1 MNTPSHQIGWK
12 TAAAI
17 VVSNMIG
24 TGIFTT
30 LGFQLSDITNTY
42 SIFLLW
48 SIGGILALFG
58 AFCYAELGSHFKGN
72 GGDFIYLKETYHPLF
87 GHLISWISLIIGFS
101 SPVALAALAMSKY
114 LSVFQYTF
122 GNSFAIAAI
131 FLVAAA
137 LSFSLKASSRFH
149 NFFTLIKI
157 TFIIVLV
164 ILGVGLSESGQIG
177 NSLNFSDSW
186 QNEIMLPAFAT
197 SLVFVTYSY
206 TGWNSASYI
215 AGEIKDV
222 QKNLPKS
229 LIIGTV
235 FVTVS
240 YILVN
245 YIMLKHAS
253 VNQLAGK
260 EDVMGEA
267 AVNML
272 GSTFGKIVNIFIAL
286 QLIATIS
293 GYLWVGSRLTQ
304 AFAKDTYLWK
314 PLSTGNKKGIPVRA
328 IFAHAVI
335 ASVIILTGSF
345 KEIFVYTAFI
355 LQLFASL
362 AISTVYFLKKE
373 DRKIFKSNAFY
384 IFPTVFLLFSIYI
397 LYFTLIH
404 NPKESFIGLGIVAV
418 GIVLYLIDRKLSKRS
433 KPEMDDSKSE

>member
-1 MNTPSHQIGWK
+1 MNSTSHQIGWK
-12 TAAAI
+12 TAVAI

-30 LGFQLSDITNTY
+30 LGFQLTDITNAY
-42 SIFLLW
+42 SIFLLCF
-48 SIGGILALFG
+48 IGGILALFG

-72 GGDFIYLKETYHPLF
+72 GGDFIYLKETYHPLL
-87 GHLISWISLIIGFS
+87 GYLVSWISLIIGFS

-114 LSVFQYTF
+114 LSAFDVSF
-122 GNSFAIAAI
+122 GNSFAIGII
-131 FLVAAA
+131 FLVSVF
-137 LSFSLKASSRFH
+137 LSFSLQASSRFH

-157 TFIIVLV
+157 AFIIVL
-164 ILGVGLSESGQIG
+164 IIIGIGISDSETIG
-177 NSLNFSDSW
+177 NSLKLDDSW
-186 QNEIMLPAFAT
+186 QKEIMLPAFAT

-229 LIIGTV
+229 LIVGTV
-235 FVTVS
+235 FVTVC
-240 YILVN
+240 YLLVN
-245 YIMLKHAS
+245 FIMLKHAP
-253 VNQLAGK
+253 VDQLAGK

-267 AVNML
+267 ANNML
-272 GSTFGKIVNIFIAL
+272 GNTFGKIVNIFIAL
-286 QLIATIS
+286 QLVATIS

-304 AFAKDTYLWK
+304 AFAKENRLWK
-314 PLSTGNKKGIPVRA
+314 SLSVGNKKGIPVRA

-335 ASVIILTGSF
+335 ATLIILTGSF

-362 AISTVYFLKKE
+362 AISTVYFIKKE
-373 DRKIFKSNAFY
+373 DRKIFKSNLFY
-384 IFPTVFLLFSIYI
+384 VYPTVFLLFSIYI

-404 NPKESFIGLGIVAV
+404 NPKESIIGLGIVAV
-418 GIVLYLIDRKLSKRS
+418 GIVLYLIDRKLSR
-433 KPEMDDSKSE
+433 

>member
-1 MNTPSHQIGWK
+1 MNSTSHQIGWK
-12 TAAAI
+12 TAVAI

-30 LGFQLSDITNTY
+30 LGFQLTDITNTY

-48 SIGGILALFG
+48 FIGGILALFG

-72 GGDFIYLKETYHPLF
+72 GGDFIYLKETYHPLL
-87 GHLISWISLIIGFS
+87 GYLVSWISLIIGFS

-114 LSVFQYTF
+114 LSAFDVSF
-122 GNSFAIAAI
+122 GNSFAIGII
-131 FLVAAA
+131 FLVSVF

-157 TFIIVLV
+157 AFIIVL
-164 ILGVGLSESGQIG
+164 IIIGIGISDSEAIA
-177 NSLNFSDSW
+177 NSLKFDDSW
-186 QNEIMLPAFAT
+186 QKEIMLPAFAT

-229 LIIGTV
+229 LIVGTV
-235 FVTVS
+235 FVTVC
-240 YILVN
+240 YLLVN
-245 YIMLKHAS
+245 FIMLKHAP
-253 VNQLAGK
+253 VNLLAGK

-267 AVNML
+267 ANNML
-272 GSTFGKIVNIFIAL
+272 GNTFGKIVNIFIAL
-286 QLIATIS
+286 QLVATIS

-304 AFAKDTYLWK
+304 AFAKENRLWK
-314 PLSTGNKKGIPVRA
+314 SLSVGNKKGIPVRA

-335 ASVIILTGSF
+335 ATLIILTGSF

-355 LQLFASL
+355 LQLFATL
-362 AISTVYFLKKE
+362 AISTAYFIKKE
-373 DRKIFKSNAFY
+373 DRKIFKSNLFY

-404 NPKESFIGLGIVAV
+404 NPKESIIGLGIVAV
-418 GIVLYLIDRKLSKRS
+418 GIVLYLIDKKLSV
-433 KPEMDDSKSE
+433 DLN

>member
-1 MNTPSHQIGWK
+1 MSTSSHQIGWK

-48 SIGGILALFG
+48 AIGGILALFG

-87 GHLISWISLIIGFS
+87 GYLISWISLIIGFS

-114 LSVFQYTF
+114 LSVFDYTF
-122 GNSFAIAAI
+122 GNGFAIAAI
-131 FLVAAA
+131 FLIAFM
-137 LSFSLKASSRFH
+137 LSFSLKASGRFH
-149 NFFTLIKI
+149 NFFTFIKVA
-157 TFIIVLV
+157 FIIVLIV
-164 ILGVGLSESGQIG
+164 LGVGLSGSSHTGS
-177 NSLNFSDSW
+177 SLNFGDGW
-186 QNEIMLPAFAT
+186 QHEIMLPAFAT

-240 YILVN
+240 YVLVN
-245 YIMLKHAS
+245 YIMLKHAPVS
-253 VNQLAGK
+253 QLAGK

-267 AVNML
+267 AVNMQGL
-272 GSTFGKIVNIFIAL
+272 SFGKIVNIFIAL

-304 AFAKDTYLWK
+304 AFARDSYLWK
-314 PLSTGNKKGIPVRA
+314 PLSKGNEKGIPVKA
-328 IFAHAVI
+328 IFAHTVI
-335 ASVIILTGSF
+335 AAIIILTGSF

-373 DRKIFKSNAFY
+373 DRKIFRSNAFY
-384 IFPTVFLLFSIYI
+384 IFPTVFLLFSGYI

-404 NPKESFIGLGIVAV
+404 NPRESVIGLGIVAV
-418 GIVLYLIDRKLSKRS
+418 GIVLYLIDRRYVKKAEDL
-433 KPEMDDSKSE
+433 

>member
-1 MNTPSHQIGWK
+1 MNSTSHQIGWK
-12 TAAAI
+12 TAVAI

-30 LGFQLSDITNTY
+30 LGFQLTDITNAY
-42 SIFLLW
+42 SIFLLCF
-48 SIGGILALFG
+48 IGGILALFG

-72 GGDFIYLKETYHPLF
+72 GGDFIYLKETYHPLL
-87 GHLISWISLIIGFS
+87 GYLVSWISLIIGFS

-114 LSVFQYTF
+114 LSAFDVSF
-122 GNSFAIAAI
+122 GNSFAIGII
-131 FLVAAA
+131 FLVSVF
-137 LSFSLKASSRFH
+137 LSFSLQASSRFH

-157 TFIIVLV
+157 AFIIVL
-164 ILGVGLSESGQIG
+164 IIIGIGISDSETIG
-177 NSLNFSDSW
+177 NSLKLDDSW
-186 QNEIMLPAFAT
+186 QKEIMLPAFAT

-229 LIIGTV
+229 LIVGTV
-235 FVTVS
+235 FVTVC
-240 YILVN
+240 YLLVN
-245 YIMLKHAS
+245 FIMLKHAP
-253 VNQLAGK
+253 VDQLAGK

-267 AVNML
+267 ANNML
-272 GSTFGKIVNIFIAL
+272 GNTFGKIVNIFIAL
-286 QLIATIS
+286 QLVATIS

-304 AFAKDTYLWK
+304 AFAKENRLWK
-314 PLSTGNKKGIPVRA
+314 SLSVGNKKGIPVRA

-335 ASVIILTGSF
+335 ATLIILTGSF

-362 AISTVYFLKKE
+362 AISTVYFIKKE
-373 DRKIFKSNAFY
+373 DRKIFKSNLFY

-404 NPKESFIGLGIVAV
+404 NPKESIIGLGIVAV
-418 GIVLYLIDRKLSKRS
+418 GIVLYLIDKKLSR
-433 KPEMDDSKSE
+433 

>member
-1 MNTPSHQIGWK
+1 MSTATHQIGWK

-48 SIGGILALFG
+48 IIGGILALFG
-58 AFCYAELGSHFKGN
+58 AFCYAELGSYFKGN
-72 GGDFIYLKETYHPLF
+72 GGDYIYLKETYHPVF
-87 GHLISWISLIIGFS
+87 GYLVSWISLIIGFS
-101 SPVALAALAMSKY
+101 APVALAALAMSKY
-114 LSVFQYTF
+114 LSAFNYTF
-122 GNSFAIAAI
+122 GNGFAIGFI
-131 FLVAAA
+131 FLVAAT
-137 LSFSLKASSRFH
+137 LSFSLKTSSRFH

-157 TFIIVLV
+157 AFIIVLV
-164 ILGVGLSESGQIG
+164 ILGGVLPGSASG
-177 NSLNFSDSW
+177 NSLEFGTSW
-186 QNEIMLPAFAT
+186 QDEIMLPAFAT

-215 AGEIKDV
+215 AGEIKEV
-222 QKNLPKS
+222 QKNLPRA
-229 LIIGTV
+229 LIVGTV
-235 FVTVS
+235 FVTLS
-240 YILVN
+240 YLLVN
-245 YIMLKHAS
+245 YIMLKHAP
-253 VNQLAGK
+253 VVQMAGK

-267 AVNML
+267 AGNML
-272 GSTFGKIVNIFIAL
+272 GIGFGKIVNIFIAL

-304 AFAKDTYLWK
+304 AFAKENHLWRS
-314 PLSTGNKKGIPVRA
+314 LAVNNKKGIPVRA
-328 IFAHAVI
+328 IFVHAVI

-362 AISTVYFLKKE
+362 SISTVFFLKK
-373 DRKIFKSNAFY
+373 DQRKIFKSNLFY
-384 IFPTVFLLFSIYI
+384 IFPAVFLLFSIYI

-404 NPKESFIGLGIVAV
+404 NPKESIIGLGIVAF
-418 GIVLYLIDRKLSKRS
+418 GLILYAVDQRFFK
-433 KPEMDDSKSE
+433 KPTE

>member
-1 MNTPSHQIGWK
+1 MDSTSHQIGWK
-12 TAAAI
+12 TAVAI

-30 LGFQLSDITNTY
+30 LGFQLTDITNTY

-48 SIGGILALFG
+48 IIGGILALFG

-72 GGDFIYLKETYHPLF
+72 GGDFIYLKETYHPLL
-87 GHLISWISLIIGFS
+87 GYLVSWISLIIGFS

-114 LSVFQYTF
+114 LSAFDFSF
-122 GNSFAIAAI
+122 GNGFAIGII
-131 FLVAAA
+131 FLVSLF

-149 NFFTLIKI
+149 NFFTLIKVA
-157 TFIIVLV
+157 FIVVLI
-164 ILGVGLSESGQIG
+164 ILGVGLSGSGAIG
-177 NSLNFSDSW
+177 NSLIFDGSW
-186 QNEIMLPAFAT
+186 RDEVMLPAFAT

-222 QKNLPKS
+222 HKNLPKS
-229 LIIGTV
+229 LIVGTV
-235 FVTVS
+235 FVTVC

-245 YIMLKHAS
+245 FIMLKHAPVS
-253 VNQLAGK
+253 QLAGK

-267 AVNML
+267 ANNML
-272 GSTFGKIVNIFIAL
+272 GHTFGKAVNVFIAL
-286 QLIATIS
+286 QLVATIS

-304 AFAKDTYLWK
+304 AFAKENKLWK
-314 PLSTGNKKGIPVRA
+314 SLSAGNRKGIPVRA

-335 ASVIILTGSF
+335 ATLIILTGSF

-362 AISTVYFLKKE
+362 AISTAYFIKK
-373 DRKIFKSNAFY
+373 DQRKIFKSNLFY
-384 IFPTVFLLFSIYI
+384 VFPTVFLLFSVYI
-397 LYFTLIH
+397 LYFTFIH
-404 NPKESFIGLGIVAV
+404 NPKESIIGLGIVAL
-418 GIVLYLIDRKLSKRS
+418 GIILYWIDKRLT
-433 KPEMDDSKSE
+433 K

>member
-1 MNTPSHQIGWK
+1 MNSTSHQIGWK
-12 TAAAI
+12 TAVAI

-30 LGFQLSDITNTY
+30 LGFQLTDITNAY
-42 SIFLLW
+42 SIFLLCF
-48 SIGGILALFG
+48 IGGILALFG

-72 GGDFIYLKETYHPLF
+72 GGDFIYLKETYHPLL
-87 GHLISWISLIIGFS
+87 GYLVSWISLIIGFS

-114 LSVFQYTF
+114 LSAFDVSF
-122 GNSFAIAAI
+122 GNSFAIGII
-131 FLVAAA
+131 FLVSVF
-137 LSFSLKASSRFH
+137 LSFSLQASSRFH

-157 TFIIVLV
+157 AFIIVL
-164 ILGVGLSESGQIG
+164 IIIGIGISDSETIG
-177 NSLNFSDSW
+177 NSLKLDDSW
-186 QNEIMLPAFAT
+186 QKEIMLPAFAT

-229 LIIGTV
+229 LIVGTV
-235 FVTVS
+235 FVTVC
-240 YILVN
+240 YLLVN
-245 YIMLKHAS
+245 FIMLKHAP

-267 AVNML
+267 ANNML
-272 GSTFGKIVNIFIAL
+272 GNTFGKIVNIFIAL
-286 QLIATIS
+286 QLVATIS

-304 AFAKDTYLWK
+304 AFAKENRLWK
-314 PLSTGNKKGIPVRA
+314 SLSVGNKKGIPVRA

-335 ASVIILTGSF
+335 ATLIILTGSF

-362 AISTVYFLKKE
+362 AISTVYFIKKE
-373 DRKIFKSNAFY
+373 DRKIFKSNLFY
-384 IFPTVFLLFSIYI
+384 MFPTVFLLFSIYI

-404 NPKESFIGLGIVAV
+404 NPKESIIGLGIVAV
-418 GIVLYLIDRKLSKRS
+418 GIVLYLIDKKLSV
-433 KPEMDDSKSE
+433 DLN

>member
-1 MNTPSHQIGWK
+1 MSTVSHRIGWK

-48 SIGGILALFG
+48 MIGGILALFG
-58 AFCYAELGSHFKGN
+58 AFCYAELGSYYKGN
-72 GGDFIYLKETYHPLF
+72 GGDYIYLKETYHPIL
-87 GHLISWISLIIGFS
+87 GYLVSWISLIIGFS

-114 LSVFQYTF
+114 LSAFDVTF
-122 GNSFAIAAI
+122 GNGFAIAII
-131 FLVAAA
+131 FMVALS
-137 LSFSLKASSRFH
+137 LSFSLKASGRFH
-149 NFFTLIKI
+149 NFFTFIKI
-157 TFIIVLV
+157 VFIIVLV
-164 ILGVGLSESGQIG
+164 CLGVFISGTDAG
-177 NSLNFSDSW
+177 NSLSFDNRW

-229 LIIGTV
+229 LILGTL

-240 YILVN
+240 YLFVN
-245 YIMLKHAS
+245 FIMLKHAPVS
-253 VNQLAGK
+253 QLAGK

-267 AVNML
+267 AGNML
-272 GSTFGKIVNIFIAL
+272 GAAFGKLVNIFIAL
-286 QLIATIS
+286 QLVATIS

-304 AFAKDTYLWK
+304 AFAVENRLWK
-314 PLSTGNKKGIPVRA
+314 SLGILNKKGIPVRA
-328 IFAHAVI
+328 LFAHAVI
-335 ASVIILTGSF
+335 ATVIILMGSF

-362 AISTVYFLKKE
+362 SISTVFFLKKE
-373 DRKIFKSNAFY
+373 RRKIFKSDLFY
-384 IFPTVFLLFSIYI
+384 IFPAVFLLFSGYI

-404 NPKESFIGLGIVAV
+404 NPRESLIGLGIVAL
-418 GIVLYLIDRKLSKRS
+418 GIVLYLIDRRL
-433 KPEMDDSKSE
+433 SKSEN

>member
-1 MNTPSHQIGWK
+1 MDSTSHQIGWK
-12 TAAAI
+12 TAVAI

-30 LGFQLSDITNTY
+30 LGFQLTDITNTY

-48 SIGGILALFG
+48 IIGGILALFG

-72 GGDFIYLKETYHPLF
+72 GGDFIYLKETYHPVL
-87 GHLISWISLIIGFS
+87 GYLVSWISLIIGFS

-114 LSVFQYTF
+114 LSAFDFSF
-122 GNSFAIAAI
+122 GNGFAIGII
-131 FLVAAA
+131 FLVSLF

-149 NFFTLIKI
+149 NFFTLIKVA
-157 TFIIVLV
+157 FIIVLI
-164 ILGVGLSESGQIG
+164 ILGVWLSGSGAIG
-177 NSLNFSDSW
+177 NSLIFDGSW
-186 QNEIMLPAFAT
+186 QDEVMLPAFAT

-222 QKNLPKS
+222 HKNLPKS
-229 LIIGTV
+229 LIVGTV
-235 FVTVS
+235 IVTVC

-245 YIMLKHAS
+245 FIMLKHAPVS
-253 VNQLAGK
+253 QLAGK

-267 AVNML
+267 ANNML
-272 GSTFGKIVNIFIAL
+272 GHTFGKAVNFFIAL
-286 QLIATIS
+286 QLVATIS

-304 AFAKDTYLWK
+304 AFAKENKLWRS
-314 PLSTGNKKGIPVRA
+314 LSVGNRKGIPVRA

-335 ASVIILTGSF
+335 ATLIILTGSF

-362 AISTVYFLKKE
+362 AISTAYFIKK
-373 DRKIFKSNAFY
+373 DQRKIFKSNLFY
-384 IFPTVFLLFSIYI
+384 LFPKVFLLFSVYI
-397 LYFTLIH
+397 LYFTFIH
-404 NPKESFIGLGIVAV
+404 NPKESIIGLGIVALGV
-418 GIVLYLIDRKLSKRS
+418 VLYFIDKRLT
-433 KPEMDDSKSE
+433 K

>member
-1 MNTPSHQIGWK
+1 MNSTSHQIGWK
-12 TAAAI
+12 TAVAI

-30 LGFQLSDITNTY
+30 LGFQLTDITNAY
-42 SIFLLW
+42 SIFLLCF
-48 SIGGILALFG
+48 IGGILALFG

-72 GGDFIYLKETYHPLF
+72 GGDFIYLKETYHPLL
-87 GHLISWISLIIGFS
+87 GYLVSWISLIIGFS

-114 LSVFQYTF
+114 LSAFDVSF
-122 GNSFAIAAI
+122 GNSFAIGII
-131 FLVAAA
+131 FLVSVF
-137 LSFSLKASSRFH
+137 LSFSLQASSRFH

-157 TFIIVLV
+157 AFIIVL
-164 ILGVGLSESGQIG
+164 IIIGIGISDSETIG
-177 NSLNFSDSW
+177 NSLKLDDSW
-186 QNEIMLPAFAT
+186 QKEIMLPAFAT

-229 LIIGTV
+229 LIVGTV
-235 FVTVS
+235 FVTVC
-240 YILVN
+240 YLLVN
-245 YIMLKHAS
+245 FIMLKHAP
-253 VNQLAGK
+253 VDQLAGK

-267 AVNML
+267 ANNML
-272 GSTFGKIVNIFIAL
+272 GNTFGKIVNIFIAL
-286 QLIATIS
+286 QLVATIS

-304 AFAKDTYLWK
+304 AFAKENRLWK
-314 PLSTGNKKGIPVRA
+314 SLSVGNKKGIPVRA

-335 ASVIILTGSF
+335 ATLIILTGSF

-362 AISTVYFLKKE
+362 AISTVYFIKKK
-373 DRKIFKSNAFY
+373 DRKIFKSNLFY

-404 NPKESFIGLGIVAV
+404 NPKESIIGLGIVAV
-418 GIVLYLIDRKLSKRS
+418 GIVLYLIDKKLSR
-433 KPEMDDSKSE
+433 

>member
-1 MNTPSHQIGWK
+1 MESTSHQIGWK
-12 TAAAI
+12 TAVAI

-30 LGFQLSDITNTY
+30 LGFQLADITNTY

-48 SIGGILALFG
+48 VIGGILALFG

-72 GGDFIYLKETYHPLF
+72 GGDFIYLKETYHPLL
-87 GHLISWISLIIGFS
+87 GYLVSWISLIIGFS

-114 LSVFQYTF
+114 LSAFNFSF
-122 GNSFAIAAI
+122 GNGFAIGVI
-131 FLVAAA
+131 FLVSIF

-149 NFFTLIKI
+149 NFFTFIKI
-157 TFIIVLV
+157 AFIIVLI
-164 ILGVGLSESGQIG
+164 ILGVGLSESETIG
-177 NSLNFSDSW
+177 NSLNLDNSW
-186 QNEIMLPAFAT
+186 QKEIMLPAFAT

-206 TGWNSASYI
+206 IGWNSASYI

-229 LIIGTV
+229 LIVGTV
-235 FVTVS
+235 FVTVC
-240 YILVN
+240 YLLVN
-245 YIMLKHAS
+245 FIMLKHAP

-267 AVNML
+267 ANNML
-272 GSTFGKIVNIFIAL
+272 GYTFGKVVNVFIAL

-304 AFAKDTYLWK
+304 AFAKENKLWK
-314 PLSTGNKKGIPVRA
+314 SLSITNQKGIPVRA
-328 IFAHAVI
+328 IFAHAAI
-335 ASVIILTGSF
+335 ATLIILTGSF

-362 AISTVYFLKKE
+362 AISTAFFIKKS
-373 DRKIFKSNAFY
+373 DLKIFKSNLFY
-384 IFPTVFLLFSIYI
+384 IFPTVFLLFSVYI
-397 LYFTLIH
+397 LYFTFIH
-404 NPKESFIGLGIVAV
+404 NPKESIIGLGIVAL
-418 GIVLYLIDRKLSKRS
+418 GIVLYLIDRKIT
-433 KPEMDDSKSE
+433 KPKA

>member
-1 MNTPSHQIGWK
+1 MNSTSHQIGWK
-12 TAAAI
+12 TAVAI

-30 LGFQLSDITNTY
+30 LGFQLTDITNTY

-48 SIGGILALFG
+48 FIGGILALFG

-72 GGDFIYLKETYHPLF
+72 GGDFIYLKETYHPIL
-87 GHLISWISLIIGFS
+87 GYLVSWISLIIGFS

-114 LSVFQYTF
+114 LSAFDVSF
-122 GNSFAIAAI
+122 GNSFAIGII
-131 FLVAAA
+131 FLVSVF

-157 TFIIVLV
+157 AFIIVL
-164 ILGVGLSESGQIG
+164 IIIGIGISDSETIG
-177 NSLNFSDSW
+177 NSLKLDSSW
-186 QNEIMLPAFAT
+186 QKEIMLPAFAT

-229 LIIGTV
+229 LIVGTV
-235 FVTVS
+235 FVTVC
-240 YILVN
+240 YLLVN
-245 YIMLKHAS
+245 FIMLKHAP

-267 AVNML
+267 ANNML
-272 GSTFGKIVNIFIAL
+272 GNTFGKIVNIFIAL
-286 QLIATIS
+286 QLVATIS

-304 AFAKDTYLWK
+304 AFAKENRLWK
-314 PLSTGNKKGIPVRA
+314 SLSIGNKKGIPVRA

-335 ASVIILTGSF
+335 ATLIILTGSF

-362 AISTVYFLKKE
+362 AISTAYFIKKE
-373 DRKIFKSNAFY
+373 DRKIFKSNIFY

-404 NPKESFIGLGIVAV
+404 NPKESIIGLGIVAV
-418 GIVLYLIDRKLSKRS
+418 GIVLYLIDKKL
-433 KPEMDDSKSE
+433 PADLN

>member
-1 MNTPSHQIGWK
+1 MKAASHQIGWK
-12 TAAAI
+12 TAVAI

-30 LGFQLSDITNTY
+30 LGFQLTDITNTY

-48 SIGGILALFG
+48 IIGGILALFG

-72 GGDFIYLKETYHPLF
+72 GGDFIYLKETYHPVL
-87 GHLISWISLIIGFS
+87 GYLVSWISLIIGFS

-114 LSVFQYTF
+114 LSVFDFAF
-122 GNSFAIAAI
+122 GNTFAVGII
-131 FLVAAA
+131 FLVSLF

-149 NFFTLIKI
+149 NFFTFIKI
-157 TFIIVLV
+157 AFIIVLI
-164 ILGVGLSESGQIG
+164 ILGVALSDSEIMH
-177 NSLNFSDSW
+177 NSLKFDDSW

-222 QKNLPKS
+222 HKNLPKS

-235 FVTVS
+235 FVTVC
-240 YILVN
+240 YLLVN
-245 YIMLKHAS
+245 FIMLKHAPVS
-253 VNQLAGK
+253 QLAGK

-267 AVNML
+267 ANNML
-272 GSTFGKIVNIFIAL
+272 GHTFGKVVNVFIAL
-286 QLIATIS
+286 QLVATIS

-304 AFAKDTYLWK
+304 AFAKEHLLWK
-314 PLSTGNKKGIPVRA
+314 SLSVGNSRGIPVRA
-328 IFAHAVI
+328 IVAHAVI
-335 ASVIILTGSF
+335 ATLIILTGSF

-362 AISTVYFLKKE
+362 AISTAYFIKK
-373 DRKIFKSNAFY
+373 DQRKIFKSNLFY
-384 IFPTVFLLFSIYI
+384 VFPTVFLLFSIYI
-397 LYFTLIH
+397 LYFTFIH

-418 GIVLYLIDRKLSKRS
+418 GIILYWIDKRAAQ
-433 KPEMDDSKSE
+433 

>member
-1 MNTPSHQIGWK
+1 MNSISHQIGWK
-12 TAAAI
+12 TAVAI

-30 LGFQLSDITNTY
+30 LGFQLTDITNTY

-48 SIGGILALFG
+48 FIGGILALFG

-72 GGDFIYLKETYHPLF
+72 GGDFIYLKETYHPLL
-87 GHLISWISLIIGFS
+87 GYLVSWISLIIGFS

-114 LSVFQYTF
+114 LSAFDVSF
-122 GNSFAIAAI
+122 GNSFAIGII
-131 FLVAAA
+131 FLVSVF

-157 TFIIVLV
+157 AFIIVL
-164 ILGVGLSESGQIG
+164 IIVGIGISESETIG
-177 NSLNFSDSW
+177 NSLKLDDSW
-186 QNEIMLPAFAT
+186 QKEIMLPAFAT

-229 LIIGTV
+229 LIVGTV
-235 FVTVS
+235 FVTVC
-240 YILVN
+240 YLLVN
-245 YIMLKHAS
+245 FIMLKHAP

-267 AVNML
+267 ANNML
-272 GSTFGKIVNIFIAL
+272 GNTFGKVVNIFIAL
-286 QLIATIS
+286 QLVATIS

-304 AFAKDTYLWK
+304 AFAKENRLWK
-314 PLSTGNKKGIPVRA
+314 SLSVGNKKEIPVRA

-335 ASVIILTGSF
+335 ATLIILTGSF

-362 AISTVYFLKKE
+362 AISTAYFIKKE
-373 DRKIFKSNAFY
+373 DRKIFKSSLFY

-397 LYFTLIH
+397 LYFTFIH
-404 NPKESFIGLGIVAV
+404 NPKESIIGLGIVAV
-418 GIVLYLIDRKLSKRS
+418 GIVLYLIDRKLSR
-433 KPEMDDSKSE
+433 